1 MTIKILKI
9 INKSMKS
16 VKIVAIGDGSVGKTC
31 LLVTYTKNQ
40 FPEEYVPTV
49 YENYSE
55 MINIENET
63 IRLEIWDTAGQE
75 EYSNLRPASY
85 PNTDVFL
92 VCFSLI
98 SPDSL
103 EDIERV
109 WIPDVNQ
116 YCSTASLILVGLKSD
131 LRDNFDSQKDDN
143 EGMNFRP
150 IEKDEID
157 AVKNRI
163 GATEYIECSSL
174 LKYNIKEVF
183 ETASKI
189 AIHKTSGPLK
199 PKNCYL
205 I

>member
-1 MTIKILKI
+1 
-9 INKSMKS
+9 MKS

-109 WIPDVNQ
+109 WIPDVKQ

-143 EGMNFRP
+143 EGTNFRP

-189 AIHKTSGPLK
+189 AIHKTSGSQK